1 VQIKVVD
8 GTFPF
13 KQIHESFVYPN
24 QGGEFS
30 SLFELPI
37 TIFSE
42 GPYTVKTLYTNTRA
56 EVEFS
61 VTNDFVFGIDDP
73 VSLLVST
80 DKSEYYP
87 GDTVIINGKPN
98 KLIYLEKFDVSVI
111 QKNDAEITCG
121 SFICGANIGP
131 TTTIRPSPSGSFNHE
146 FLIPDSVSSIG
157 LYEVTVD
164 ADFETKSIQ
173 FTVTEKPKAPKFD
186 TVIEKENR
194 IPEKEISIFTEEKTT
209 DDTTI
214 APRVISGSLITPS
227 RDDQSDVNLK
237 ISTTSGVCIIGPDV
251 DCLVKEST
259 RKQGQIYDVVELDGI
274 SINVRYSGPD
284 VRLEKFSILP
294 ESSTAFLPDTNWNVE
309 VIKDDQVSR
318 FYYKITYKTLE

>member
-1 VQIKVVD
+1 MELFHSKK
-8 GTFPF
+8 FMNL
-13 KQIHESFVYPN
+13 SVYPN

-42 GPYTVKTLYTNTRA
+42 GPYTVKALYVSTRA
-56 EVEFS
+56 ETTFS
-61 VTNDFVFGIDDP
+61 VANDFVFGIDDP
-73 VSLLVST
+73 VSLLVYT

-98 KLIYLEKFDVSVI
+98 KLIYLEKFDVNVI
-111 QKNDAEITCG
+111 QKTDSEITCG
-121 SFICGANIGP
+121 SFICGTNMGP

-146 FLIPDSVSSIG
+146 FLIPDSISSIG

-173 FTVTEKPKAPKFD
+173 FTVIEKPKVPKFD

-194 IPEKEISIFTEEKTT
+194 IPEKTISIFTAEKTT

-227 RDDQSDVNLK
+227 RDDQSIVNLK
-237 ISTTSGVCIIGPDV
+237 ISTVSGICIIGPDA

-259 RKQGQIYDVVELDGI
+259 RKQGQIYDVVEIDGI
-274 SINVRYSGPD
+274 SLNVRYSGPD

-294 ESSTAFLPDTNWNVE
+294 ESSDTFLPDTNWNIE
-309 VIKDDQVSR
+309 IIKDDQVSR
-318 FYYKITYKTLE
+318 FYYKVTYKTIE